1 MENNFYFELL
11 ANKKKSSN
19 PKHIIKEIT
28 KILNNHKTIVNISN
42 DSFEDIL
49 NQFLLN
55 YVKLIKLLEIRQDE
69 IKEHKIVEQL
79 IDDIITKV
87 ENNDTLKPELVNKK
101 IEIEEKC
108 LKHLKEKKN
117 KHKVT
122 ISMT

>member
-1 MENNFYFELL
+1 
-11 ANKKKSSN
+11 
-19 PKHIIKEIT
+19 
-28 KILNNHKTIVNISN
+28 
-42 DSFEDIL
+42 SFEDIL